1 MTDEQA
7 KKNLKDRCRRAR
19 ADIAS
24 LLDWFECELGRDK
37 HQEATWA
44 TFGTLDH
51 VRDDL
56 KCLLAFFSGVEQS
69 EIQRG
74 LEELHT

>member
-7 KKNLKDRCRRAR
+7 KKNLMDRCRRAR

-24 LLDWFECELGRDK
+24 LLDWFECELERDA

-44 TFGTLDH
+44 TLGSLDH

-56 KCLLAFFSGVEQS
+56 KHLLAFFSGIEPT
-69 EIQRG
+69 EIQRS